1 MIAVVDNGS
10 QYTHLIKRSFK
21 YLKKEA
27 EIFSAAGLSSEKI
40 KNAEAFVLSGGPS
53 SVLSGYEK
61 INEAIIKKI
70 FSGEWKKPL
79 LGICFG
85 HQLIAHVLGGK
96 VERGKSAEYGFTEIE
111 RTGESVIL
119 KNMPEKFRAWASHFD
134 EVKKV
139 PSGFRVVAKSETC
152 GVEAMENAKARIFS
166 TQFHPEVWHTEN
178 GEQIFKNFVGV
189 LQCI

>member
-1 MIAVVDNGS
+1 MIAIIDNGS

-27 EIFSAAGLSSEKI
+27 EIFSAARLLPEKI
-40 KNAEAFVLSGGPS
+40 KDAEAFVLSGGPS

-61 INEAIIKKI
+61 INERVIKKV
-70 FSGEWKKPL
+70 FSGEWKNPL

-96 VERGKSAEYGFTEIE
+96 VEKGSMAEYGFTEIE
-111 RTGESVIL
+111 RIGESVLL
-119 KNMPEKFRAWASHFD
+119 KNMPEKFRAWSSHFD
-134 EVKKV
+134 EVREV
-139 PSGFRVVAKSETC
+139 PSGFAIVAKSKTC
-152 GVEAMENAKARIFS
+152 EVEAMENAERKIFS

-178 GEQIFKNFVGV
+178 GEQVFRNFLEVF
-189 LQCI
+189 